1 MKQEYLDAKLERY
14 RQKEIYPFH
23 MPGHKR
29 KEHALMDPYSMD
41 ITEIEGFDNLH
52 EPEGILLEGKER
64 LAELYGAKESFF
76 LVNGS
81 TCGLLAAISAATR
94 RGDTIL
100 MARNCHKAVYHA
112 VELSELKTEYLYPFI
127 TKEGIQGS
135 IHPEDVEEALQKHP
149 EIKAVIL
156 TSPTYDGVLSD
167 VRTIAGMVHE
177 KNIPLIVDEAHGA
190 HLGFSES
197 FPASAVSEG
206 ADVVIQSFHKTLPS
220 LTQTAVLHRMSERVA
235 LERIRKYLSVY
246 QTSSPSYLLMASI
259 DRCVRIM
266 QSRSERYF
274 ADLEENLTTFY
285 RKVQDLKHLKVLTE
299 EDFSKEEG
307 YAFDSTKILIY
318 TGNTDMTGKE
328 LMDILRKD
336 WNLELEM
343 ASGYYAL
350 ALTGIMDTED
360 GFFSLSEALH
370 TIDEQMKK
378 TGKDVAV
385 EESIKIEDENEHV
398 SYLFMQEL
406 YGKKEVVYPVWEAE
420 DMRKM
425 EISLESALGKI
436 SAVTVSLYPPGIPLL
451 LPGERIENGFL
462 EGIAKCRE
470 GGLHISGL
478 SGTSNERIEVVI
490 P

>member
-1 MKQEYLDAKLERY
+1 MLEQKLNELE
-14 RQKEIYPFH
+14 QSDIYPFH

-29 KEHALMDPYSMD
+29 AFLPFANPYAID

-52 EPEGILLEGKER
+52 HATGILQEAQQK
-64 LAELYGAKESFF
+64 AADLYGAKKTYY

-112 VELSELKTEYLYPFI
+112 VELSELKTEYLYPSI

-135 IHPEDVEEALQKHP
+135 IHPKDVEEALKRHP
-149 EIKAVIL
+149 KIKAVIL

-167 VRTIAGMVHE
+167 IRTIAGMVHE

-190 HLGFSES
+190 HLGFSEN

-220 LTQTAVLHRMSERVA
+220 LTQTAVLHRMSERIA
-235 LERIRKYLSVY
+235 PERIRKYLSVY

-259 DRCVRIM
+259 DRCVRIL

-299 EDFSKEEG
+299 EDFSKEELG
-307 YAFDSTKILIY
+307 FAIGREEVKILAI
-318 TGNTDMTGKE
+318 TDKNMAEK
-328 LMDILRKD
+328 LMFLYR
-336 WNLELEM
+336 
-343 ASGYYAL
+343 
-350 ALTGIMDTED
+350 
-360 GFFSLSEALH
+360 
-370 TIDEQMKK
+370 
-378 TGKDVAV
+378 
-385 EESIKIEDENEHV
+385 EN
-398 SYLFMQEL
+398 
-406 YGKKEVVYPVWEAE
+406 
-420 DMRKM
+420 
-425 EISLESALGKI
+425 
-436 SAVTVSLYPPGIPLL
+436 
-451 LPGERIENGFL
+451 
-462 EGIAKCRE
+462 
-470 GGLHISGL
+470 
-478 SGTSNERIEVVI
+478 SGTN
-490 P
+490 

>member
-94 RGDTIL
+94 RGDTVL

-112 VELSELKTEYLYPFI
+112 VELSELKTEYLYPSI

-135 IHPEDVEEALQKHP
+135 IHPKDVEEALQKHP

-167 VRTIAGMVHE
+167 IRTIAGMVHE

-206 ADVVIQSFHKTLPS
+206 ADVVIQSFHKTLPA
-220 LTQTAVLHRMSERVA
+220 LTQTAVLHVCSDRVNVGKIK
-235 LERIRKYLSVY
+235 RFMGIY
-246 QTSSPSYLLMASI
+246 QTSSPSYILMASMDACM
-259 DRCVRIM
+259 DRM
-266 QSRSERYF
+266 NHTTGKKMF
-274 ADLEENLTTFY
+274 AEFTSQLEETRQRLMKCGHI
-285 RKVQDLKHLKVLTE
+285 R
-299 EDFSKEEG
+299 
-307 YAFDSTKILIY
+307 LI
-318 TGNTDMTGKE
+318 T
-328 LMDILRKD
+328 
-336 WNLELEM
+336 LEM
-343 ASGYYAL
+343 INSTGVYDFDRSKLLFSTVGTSINGTELHRRLRNEFHIEMEMEAEKYVLGIASVGDTKEGLDRLCKAIEYIDTQVETVQEKTEKNVSYAKMK
-350 ALTGIMDTED
+350 AFLTISQAMDAPQKRVY
-360 GFFSLSEALH
+360 L
-370 TIDEQMKK
+370 
-378 TGKDVAV
+378 
-385 EESIKIEDENEHV
+385 EESV
-398 SYLFMQEL
+398 
-406 YGKKEVVYPVWEAE
+406 
-420 DMRKM
+420 
-425 EISLESALGKI
+425 GKI
-436 SAVTVSLYPPGIPLL
+436 SGEFAYLYPPGIPVIV
-451 LPGERIENGFL
+451 PGEQITGQFVRNMRRYMEQGL
-462 EGIAKCRE
+462 E
-470 GGLHISGL
+470 LQGL
-478 SGTSNERIEVVI
+478 SDSSNETICAVI
-490 P
+490 DSPVKE

>member
-112 VELSELKTEYLYPFI
+112 VELSELKTEYLYPSI

-135 IHPEDVEEALQKHP
+135 IHPKDVEEALKKHP

-167 VRTIAGMVHE
+167 IRTIAGMVHE

-220 LTQTAVLHRMSERVA
+220 LTQTAVLHRMSERIA
-235 LERIRKYLSVY
+235 PERIRKYLSVY

-285 RKVQDLKHLKVLTE
+285 GKVRDLKHLKVLTE
-299 EDFSKEEG
+299 EDFSKEEA
-307 YAFDSTKILIY
+307 YAFDNTKILIY

-328 LMDILRKD
+328 LMDILRND

-370 TIDEQMKK
+370 TMDEQIKK
-378 TGKDVAV
+378 DSEGEKA
-385 EESIKIEDENEHV
+385 
-398 SYLFMQEL
+398 SYLFMKEL
-406 YGKKEVVYPVWEAE
+406 YGKKEAVYPVWEIE
-420 DMRKM
+420 DMKKM
-425 EISLESALGKI
+425 EISIESALGKI
-436 SAVTVSLYPPGIPLL
+436 SATSVSLYPPGIPLL
-451 LPGERIENGFL
+451 LPGERIGSIFL
-462 EGIAKCRE
+462 EGIVKCRE
-470 GGLHISGL
+470 SGLHISGL

>member
-1 MKQEYLDAKLERY
+1 MKQEYLDTKLERY
-14 RQKEIYPFH
+14 SRKEIYPFH

-29 KEHALMDPYSMD
+29 KEHALMDPYAID

-52 EPEGILLEGKER
+52 EPEGVLLEGKER

-81 TCGLLAAISAATR
+81 TCGLLAAISAAAK
-94 RGDTIL
+94 RGDTLL

-112 VELSELKTEYLYPFI
+112 AELLELKTEYLYPSI

-135 IHPEDVEEALQKHP
+135 IHPADVEEALNRHP
-149 EIKAVIL
+149 EIQAVII

-167 VRTIAGMVHE
+167 IETIAKIVHGRE
-177 KNIPLIVDEAHGA
+177 IPLIVDEAHGA
-190 HLGFSES
+190 HLGFSENL
-197 FPASAVSEG
+197 PASAVSKG

-220 LTQTAVLHRMSERVA
+220 LTQTAVLHRMSERIA
-235 LERIRKYLSVY
+235 PERIRKYLSVY
-246 QTSSPSYLLMASI
+246 QTSSPSYIFMASI
-259 DRCVRIM
+259 DRCVRMM
-266 QSRSERYF
+266 QSRGGRYF
-274 ADLEENLTTFY
+274 AELEKNLEVFY
-285 RKVQDLKHLKVLTE
+285 GKVRDLKHLKVLTR
-299 EDFSKEEG
+299 EDFSKEEA
-307 YAFDSTKILIY
+307 YEIDCTKILIY
-318 TGNTDMTGKE
+318 TGNSNLTGKQ

-360 GFFSLSEALH
+360 GFFRLSEALH
-370 TIDEQMKK
+370 TIEEQIKK
-378 TGKDVAV
+378 DFSEK
-385 EESIKIEDENEHV
+385 EKKEDD
-398 SYLFMQEL
+398 SYLFMKKL
-406 YGKKEVVYPVWEAE
+406 YGRKEAVYSICETE
-420 DMRKM
+420 DMKKA
-425 EISLESALGKI
+425 EISLDCALGKI
-436 SAVTVSLYPPGIPLL
+436 SASSVSLYPPGIPLL
-451 LPGERIENGFL
+451 LPGERIDSEFL

-470 GGLHISGL
+470 NGLHISGL